1 MVSLSDAEVETYH
14 RDGLVVPSQGLE
26 PETVVLL
33 AKALEDLLTR
43 NPDADRNIIICPH
56 LTDYGPLAVDGDPVW
71 LEIAKRP
78 DILAVVSKIMGP
90 DVILW
95 GTTIFGKPAGT
106 GQVIPWH
113 QDAPHWPIEPRA
125 TTSVWIALDRCT
137 PENGCLRYIPGTHGG
152 EVRHIDIND
161 TAEGK
166 DAAVRLILDPAAVDE
181 TRARDV
187 LLEPGEMA
195 ILDTWLVHG
204 SNPNRSP
211 NRRAAFVLRFMPAS
225 SYFDHV
231 NGDEAA
237 RRAGAITDY
246 NSRPLYLMRGENTG
260 GNDLR
265 VGHDGIV

>member
-1 MVSLSDAEVETYH
+1 MTTLSDAEVRTYH
-14 RDGLVVPSQGLE
+14 RDGLVVPGHRLE
-26 PETVVLL
+26 PETV
-33 AKALEDLLTR
+33 ALLTQALDELLDR
-43 NPDADRNIIICPH
+43 NPRADRNIIICPH
-56 LTDYGPLAVDGDPVW
+56 LSGYGPRALEGDPVW
-71 LEIAKRP
+71 LEIARRP
-78 DILAVVSKIMGP
+78 DILDMASQIMGP

-113 QDAPHWPIEPRA
+113 QDAPHWPIEPKA

-161 TAEGK
+161 TPEGK
-166 DAAVRLILDPAAVDE
+166 EAAVRLILDPAAVDE
-181 TRARDV
+181 TQARDV

-211 NRRAAFVLRFMPAS
+211 ERRAAFVLRFMPAS
-225 SYFDHV
+225 SFFDHV
-231 NGDEAA
+231 NGDAAA
-237 RRAGAITDY
+237 RRAGAVTDY
-246 NSRPLYLMRGENTG
+246 NSRPLYLMSGENTG
-260 GNDLR
+260 GSDLS
-265 VGHDGIV
+265 VGHGRMV